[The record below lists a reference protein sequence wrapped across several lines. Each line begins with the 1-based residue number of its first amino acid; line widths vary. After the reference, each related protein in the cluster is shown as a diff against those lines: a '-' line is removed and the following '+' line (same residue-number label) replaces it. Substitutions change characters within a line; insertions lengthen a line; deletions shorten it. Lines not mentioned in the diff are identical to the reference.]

1 MGPRTGSE
9 VGLDP
14 PQPGVAALA
23 AHHDLQAERAAAA
36 GGALP
41 PDAYVFSDDVF
52 GEQPWRPDSTSR
64 KYRHLR
70 WWVKG
75 VSESRLHDL
84 RRLMATQLLGA
95 GVDPKVVAQR
105 GGWSKVATML
115 DRYAHALPVKDRA
128 AADVLRDARRRFP
141 EAVIA

>member
-1 MGPRTGSE
+1 M
-9 VGLDP
+9 
-14 PQPGVAALA
+14 
-23 AHHDLQAERAAAA
+23 
-36 GGALP
+36 
-41 PDAYVFSDDVF
+41 
-52 GEQPWRPDSTSR
+52 
-64 KYRHLR
+64 
-70 WWVKG
+70 KG

-84 RRLMATQLLGA
+84 RHFMATQLLGA